1 MHRRKRN
8 NLLQLAYCRIR
19 FEIFWS
25 SEKDVHSSTP
35 TSCFGTLLNIQPSIL
50 PGVPRV
56 ARYLSF
62 SCQPGANPAA
72 SLASVQALNVDARI
86 VIGIG
91 EPLIALW
98 GGAVNELRA
107 FPTDSGPGVEIPS
120 TQHALWCW
128 LRGDDQGELVIRSNA
143 IADSLQNEFRLE
155 QVVDAF
161 KYGDADLSL
170 DLTGYED
177 GTENPTGDDANA
189 AAFVQE
195 GAQGMVGSSF
205 VAVQQW
211 AHDLRYFSA
220 RPQTEQDHI
229 IGRRKSDNEEIEDA
243 PSSAHVKRT
252 EQESFEPHAFVLR
265 RSMPYAGTSGEG
277 LMFVAF
283 GKTLDAFE
291 VQLRRMVGLEDGIP
305 DALFRF
311 SQPVSG
317 AYYWCPPVQDDRLD
331 LSALKM

>member
-1 MHRRKRN
+1 MN
-8 NLLQLAYCRIR
+8 A
-19 FEIFWS
+19 
-25 SEKDVHSSTP
+25 
-35 TSCFGTLLNIQPSIL
+35 QPSIL

-62 SCQPGANPAA
+62 SNQPGAEPAA
-72 SLASVQALNVDARI
+72 SLESIRALNIDGQMV
-86 VIGIG
+86 VGIG

-98 GGAVNELRA
+98 DQAVDGLRT
-107 FPTDSGPGVEIPS
+107 FPALSGPGVQVPS
-120 TQHALWCW
+120 TQHAFWCW
-128 LRGDDQGELVIRSNA
+128 LRGEDQGKLVNRSIV
-143 IADSLQNEFRLE
+143 IADSLQNGLRLE

-161 KYGDADLSL
+161 KYGEADLGL

-177 GTENPTGDDANA
+177 GTENPADDDAEA
-189 AAFVQE
+189 AAIVRD

-211 AHDLRYFSA
+211 VHDLRSFSA
-220 RPQTEQDHI
+220 LPQVEQDHI
-229 IGRRKSDNEEIEDA
+229 IGRRKSDNSEIEDA
-243 PSSAHVKRT
+243 PPSAHVKRT
-252 EQESFEPHAFVLR
+252 EQESFTPDAFILR
-265 RSMPYAGTSGEG
+265 RSMPFAGTYGEG

-311 SQPVSG
+311 SRAVSG
-317 AYYWCPPVQDDRLD
+317 AYYWCPPVHDNRLD
-331 LSALKM
+331 LSAVSR